1 MGWDE
6 VSKGEERL
14 CGCWW
19 LAQRAGVEVRAVG
32 LGTDAQQASST
43 GDIVVSCHGWSQETG
58 RGTGDALEVQAQ
70 P

>member
-1 MGWDE
+1 MGWGE
-6 VSKGEERL
+6 VSEGEEKL

-43 GDIVVSCHGWSQETG
+43 GDIMVSCGM
-58 RGTGDALEVQAQ
+58 
-70 P
+70 

>member
-1 MGWDE
+1 MGWGE
-6 VSKGEERL
+6 VSEGEKL

-32 LGTDAQQASST
+32 LGTNVQQASST